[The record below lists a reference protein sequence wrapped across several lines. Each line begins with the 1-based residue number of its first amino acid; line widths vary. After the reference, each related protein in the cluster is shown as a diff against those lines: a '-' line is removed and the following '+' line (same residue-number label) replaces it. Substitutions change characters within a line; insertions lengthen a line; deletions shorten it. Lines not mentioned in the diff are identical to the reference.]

1 MLDDGDGE
9 VTLHEFI
16 SGILRCKGHARAID
30 QVALHTDIRMLDKKV
45 SRLGEVLLSSSP
57 SGRKSDVE
65 PRLPKGF
72 AM

>member
-57 SGRKSDVE
+57 SGRQSDVE